1 MLYSNYEK
9 KIEKIQKVFKK
20 IYKFRVLIIIII
32 GLILAASVFLMSI
45 KGKFSSN
52 LTISNS
58 NIYYGQD
65 YTCNANAYLSSIEYE
80 FYDSNF
86 DSWETEKPYK
96 VGEYKVRAK
105 SKKAFGAA
113 GYSNEVSFNILPVE
127 TNVAIK
133 EETLVYGQ
141 QPTPYVTLIGN
152 DKINDYSYE
161 LNGIEVGENE
171 AKIERVSI
179 VNDKGE
185 DVTSCYNFNFIVKN
199 VLITQ
204 KELKITFMGAEKVY
218 DGMPLFC
225 EEYLTEGIEYEDKI
239 EILECPQLT
248 DAGEIVNDV
257 KFKLVNK
264 QGLIVNDNYKITID
278 AKKLCVKK
286 RQISIKPKDEY
297 KIYDA
302 KPLVPKEYELIS
314 GEILSTHYF
323 SGVVFFGE
331 GINCGKQT
339 SSIQGIDILDDN
351 KNIVTSNYDITLID
365 GCLEILPC
373 KVEIK
378 ANATKTYD
386 ATNVLERSCVELD
399 ITRYD
404 GAKGLFDG
412 HEIEYELIENPEAIN
427 VGIYTLKFRGQPI
440 IKFDGSDITFN
451 YEITCFDG
459 ILEIEKRPLSIVID
473 SKSKEYDRTPL
484 TCNTY
489 KIVSGSLVN
498 THTLS
503 LLGQSPSITLVGEI
517 INDFEIDI
525 VDKNGESVYSNYDL
539 TKTPGKLIITKRQ
552 MKINLYDVKK
562 IYNGNTADIDKRYWC
577 EVNKLLEGDSI
588 SDIYNY
594 SVFNSSGEEIEE
606 NNIISA
612 GEYIVKA
619 ECSIDYAESYA
630 NYYEIEVSGHITVEK
645 AEIKITSDSA
655 TKVYNDNKLIANG
668 YEITLGKLASTDE
681 IEVKITGEQKSVGE
695 SLNTIESISINEKVI
710 LVDGDGV
717 YESDNYIIIVK
728 QGTLKITKN

>member
-1 MLYSNYEK
+1 M
-9 KIEKIQKVFKK
+9 IENPEAINV
-20 IYKFRVLIIIII
+20 
-32 GLILAASVFLMSI
+32 
-45 KGKFSSN
+45 GKYALN
-52 LTISNS
+52 
-58 NIYYGQD
+58 
-65 YTCNANAYLSSIEYE
+65 
-80 FYDSNF
+80 
-86 DSWETEKPYK
+86 
-96 VGEYKVRAK
+96 
-105 SKKAFGAA
+105 
-113 GYSNEVSFNILPVE
+113 
-127 TNVAIK
+127 IK
-133 EETLVYGQ
+133 EWPIIRHEGT
-141 QPTPYVTLIGN
+141 
-152 DKINDYSYE
+152 D
-161 LNGIEVGENE
+161 
-171 AKIERVSI
+171 
-179 VNDKGE
+179 
-185 DVTSCYNFNFIVKN
+185 
-199 VLITQ
+199 
-204 KELKITFMGAEKVY
+204 ITF
-218 DGMPLFC
+218 
-225 EEYLTEGIEYEDKI
+225 
-239 EILECPQLT
+239 
-248 DAGEIVNDV
+248 
-257 KFKLVNK
+257 
-264 QGLIVNDNYKITID
+264 
-278 AKKLCVKK
+278 
-286 RQISIKPKDEY
+286 
-297 KIYDA
+297 
-302 KPLVPKEYELIS
+302 
-314 GEILSTHYF
+314 
-323 SGVVFFGE
+323 
-331 GINCGKQT
+331 
-339 SSIQGIDILDDN
+339 
-351 KNIVTSNYDITLID
+351 NYDITLID

-378 ANATKTYD
+378 SNATKTYD
-386 ATNVLERSCVELD
+386 ATSSVDKAVLTNVETF
-399 ITRYD
+399 ITKYD
-404 GAKGLFDG
+404 GSEGLFDG